1 MLKTFRVNDT
11 CEITF
16 DPLSREFAKKV
27 ARTFKYF
34 RKYIDCEKVSKFS
47 ALEFDAANK
56 EIRGKI
62 DELFGCPVCDNIF
75 GDTNV
80 LYVSGDRPLWFNFM
94 NALIEEID
102 RYLTE
107 EEQSMQRKIKDAR
120 EERRKNKKRKKRK

>member
-1 MLKTFRVNDT
+1 MQQTKRS
-11 CEITF
+11 E
-16 DPLSREFAKKV
+16 E
-27 ARTFKYF
+27 
-34 RKYIDCEKVSKFS
+34 
-47 ALEFDAANK
+47 
-56 EIRGKI
+56 KI

-102 RYLTE
+102 RCLTE

-120 EERRKNKKRKKRK
+120 EERKKNKKRKKWK